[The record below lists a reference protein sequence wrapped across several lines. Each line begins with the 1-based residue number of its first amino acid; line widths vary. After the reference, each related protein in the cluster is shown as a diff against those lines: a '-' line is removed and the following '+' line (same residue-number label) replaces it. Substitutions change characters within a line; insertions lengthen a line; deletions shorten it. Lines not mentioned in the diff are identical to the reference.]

1 MGQAS
6 KPVYHVYVGPGG
18 VPAADV
24 QIVNTEAASVKSSEK
39 AEVVTTE
46 KSEADSI
53 QVAPVIPTGSR
64 RQSEVNTV
72 TGNNQA
78 NHNRS
83 TEKADV
89 LPEGH

>member
-6 KPVYHVYVGPGG
+6 QPVYLVGPGA
-18 VPAADV
+18 PTADV
-24 QIVNTEAASVKSSEK
+24 QVVNTEAASVKSSEK

-46 KSEADSI
+46 KSEAGST

-78 NHNRS
+78 DHGRW